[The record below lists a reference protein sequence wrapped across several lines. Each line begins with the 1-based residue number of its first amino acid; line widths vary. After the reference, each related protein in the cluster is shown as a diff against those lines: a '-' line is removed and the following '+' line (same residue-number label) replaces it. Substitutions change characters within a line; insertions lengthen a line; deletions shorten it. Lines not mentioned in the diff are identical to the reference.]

1 MNNHDYLFF
10 GVGLIKQ
17 VSKADSNS
25 PMKKLWSLHMNVMNA
40 STAQQKLVA
49 ELDKIY
55 VLTIDYLWWLI
66 NQWLSQRNIA

>member
-25 PMKKLWSLHMNVMNA
+25 PKKNLWSLHMNITNV
-40 STAQQKLVA
+40 STAQLKLVA
-49 ELDKIY
+49 QLNKTY
-55 VLTIDYLWWLI
+55 VLKID
-66 NQWLSQRNIA
+66 